1 MPKLR
6 LLLADDHTLVRQGLR
21 KILEERPDWE
31 VVEEVGDGREAVR
44 AAVEQ
49 KPDVAIVDA
58 AMPLL
63 NGIDATQQIVK
74 RVPGTRVLMLSMHSD
89 EAYLTR
95 ALQAGATGY
104 ILKDSAGKDLLKG
117 VEAVSTGK
125 PFFSPAIERLMLDD
139 YVRRGTRAVCGQ
151 AWRHFVNA
159 EGRVARAGFRVGL
172 LVGVAIM
179 LVVWVRAGAAYSER
193 QAAMR
198 DDAAEIASRYLQAQE
213 ALSTIRTM
221 ALLSSVRV
229 RDALLDQQSVDV
241 FEDRRQIAAAHRLVR
256 LLLEDYQPM
265 GGEASV
271 RASLDRLVS
280 EIDQLHAASLTVLNE
295 GRHSQAAIRDVL
307 NRRIA
312 PRRDA
317 VLELADAIQAANRSA
332 FIARQAAAI
341 DGHTAGDLQDREE
354 LRVALVIGLIA
365 LLLAFVYAGSLESK
379 LKTRP

>member
-1 MPKLR
+1 M
-6 LLLADDHTLVRQGLR
+6 
-21 KILEERPDWE
+21 
-31 VVEEVGDGREAVR
+31 
-44 AAVEQ
+44 
-49 KPDVAIVDA
+49 
-58 AMPLL
+58 
-63 NGIDATQQIVK
+63 
-74 RVPGTRVLMLSMHSD
+74 
-89 EAYLTR
+89 
-95 ALQAGATGY
+95 
-104 ILKDSAGKDLLKG
+104 
-117 VEAVSTGK
+117 
-125 PFFSPAIERLMLDD
+125 
-139 YVRRGTRAVCGQ
+139 
-151 AWRHFVNA
+151 NA
-159 EGRVARAGFRVGL
+159 EGRLARAGFRVGL

-213 ALSTIRTM
+213 ALTTIRTM

-307 NRRIA
+307 NHRIA

-354 LRVALVIGLIA
+354 LRVALVVGLIT